1 MTVKLEGS
9 FHIYTYAGSVT
20 SAGLQTFTLD
30 NELLQWGTLRT
41 AESSEAYYPVFPIL
55 GVFRLNG
62 QPKRDGS
69 IIVRSC
75 KASQSPVYPIRDAFA
90 VVEHPS
96 CPFLSSSYPLPV
108 G

>member
-1 MTVKLEGS
+1 MAGDEPAPT
-9 FHIYTYAGSVT
+9 YTMG
-20 SAGLQTFTLD
+20 
-30 NELLQWGTLRT
+30 NHMCH
-41 AESSEAYYPVFPIL
+41 PVFPIL

-75 KASQSPVYPIRDAFA
+75 KASQSPVYPLRDAILA
-90 VVEHPS
+90 VNHF
-96 CPFLSSSYPLPV
+96 FLSVFVVFGPPPM